1 MDSLYTEFQNEM
13 TSLRDWV
20 LTMKPELADSLPTPG
35 SQAWAWV
42 VINVTQAKEDNP
54 DLGINLDNV
63 VRVETI
69 G

>member
-1 MDSLYTEFQNEM
+1 
-13 TSLRDWV
+13 
-20 LTMKPELADSLPTPG
+20 
-35 SQAWAWV
+35 